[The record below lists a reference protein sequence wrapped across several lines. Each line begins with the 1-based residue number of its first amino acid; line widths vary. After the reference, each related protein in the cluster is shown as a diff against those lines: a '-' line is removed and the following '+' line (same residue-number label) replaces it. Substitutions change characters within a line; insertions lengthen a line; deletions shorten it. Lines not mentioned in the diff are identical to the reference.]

1 MILYRHCVLL
11 YCKGARK
18 INITFYNNS
27 SDTRKLNKSITR
39 LASVDVKL
47 KDNCSILRPRIILKR
62 STLTQYANCN
72 YMYIP
77 AFNRYYFAEISALV
91 GDRVE
96 ITGNVDVLM
105 SYANQIRAL
114 NVTVLRQ
121 EYMYN
126 DYFID
131 NQLPIRQT
139 KTIQFAKIGT
149 YNAGTGLYLTVDGG
163 SE

>member
-1 MILYRHCVLL
+1 M
-11 YCKGARK
+11 
-18 INITFYNNS
+18 NITFYNNK
-27 SDTRKLNKSITR
+27 SDVRKLSKSISS
-39 LASVDVKL
+39 LGSVDAKL
-47 KDNCSILRPRIILKR
+47 KDNCSLLRPTIIVKR
-62 STLTQYANCN
+62 ASLSQYASCN

-77 AFNRYYFAEISALV
+77 AFKRYYFAEIRALV

-96 ITGNVDVLM
+96 IDGNVDVLM
-105 SYANQIRAL
+105 SYSNAIRAL

-121 EYMYN
+121 ENMFN

-149 YNAGTGLYLTVDGG
+149 YKAGTGLYLTVDGG